1 MQNSSSEEMQVQRK
15 VIIIAIIATIIMK
28 IPLSIIGNSSSTYS
42 EKAPTEHQKMAANVE
57 EGDQNE
63 VKIITLQCVYY

>member
-1 MQNSSSEEMQVQRK
+1 MQHSSSEEMQVQRK
-15 VIIIAIIATIIMK
+15 VIIIALIATIMN

-42 EKAPTEHQKMAANVE
+42 EKAPTEQQKMAANVE